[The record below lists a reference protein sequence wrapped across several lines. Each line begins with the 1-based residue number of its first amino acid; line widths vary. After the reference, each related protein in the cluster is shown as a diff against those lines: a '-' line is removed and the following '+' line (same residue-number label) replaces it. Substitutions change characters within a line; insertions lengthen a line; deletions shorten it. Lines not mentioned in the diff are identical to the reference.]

1 MQAGRLATVAVI
13 VNFIGKRA
21 KNPLFNADI
30 GVQFYVSVDQTEI
43 LPATGNT
50 IGLKTIWMNWGFID
64 STERHQSSLGRDR

>member
-1 MQAGRLATVAVI
+1 VQEGRLATVAVI

-21 KNPLFNADI
+21 KTPLFKADI
-30 GVQFYVSVDQTEI
+30 GVQFDRTEI